1 MPTTLDKLIASSA
14 ARLGKNVDR
23 HRATPAISLAQH
35 VRWMRQ
41 VRAARV
47 TGKRIV
53 YLDTNAWK
61 CLADFEQQKPK
72 LTSAMQDFAL
82 ATRAALL
89 RGDTV
94 FPIGLATFFELDSMT
109 SEDTHNALVTL
120 VDDLSKGYC
129 VAPFPEC
136 IGMELD
142 QLRAGDFN
150 LQEDRSS
157 YLRSPVELLGIPA
170 ASFAPEMA
178 ALIDENTF
186 NKAFFD
192 TISELPFSLQLQV
205 ARSAPG
211 PKWSNSRST
220 AELNTGKQL
229 HQDEVP
235 NLNTGILLE
244 LKGCIEAW
252 CIGEQTSLDPKQVLQ
267 LAAAAMYH
275 WHQVPRTK
283 ALPTMR
289 ILSSLYGLM
298 RFDPQRRYQDGD
310 PSDFTVAA
318 AALPVADALLTDRR
332 LAILLS
338 DPRIA
343 LNQFL
348 DCTVVSGF
356 EGMAEY
362 ISRPH
367 TPSDA

>member
-1 MPTTLDKLIASSA
+1 
-14 ARLGKNVDR
+14 
-23 HRATPAISLAQH
+23 
-35 VRWMRQ
+35 
-41 VRAARV
+41 
-47 TGKRIV
+47 
-53 YLDTNAWK
+53 
-61 CLADFEQQKPK
+61 
-72 LTSAMQDFAL
+72 MQDFAL

-89 RGDTV
+89 RDDTI
-94 FPIGLATFFELDSMT
+94 FPIGLATYFELDSMT
-109 SEDTHNALVTL
+109 SENTHNALLNL

-129 VAPFPEC
+129 VASFPER

-142 QLRAGDFN
+142 QLCAGDFN

-157 YLRSPVELLGIPA
+157 FLRSPIELLGIPA

-178 ALIDENTF
+178 APIDENTF

-192 TISELPFSLQLQV
+192 TISELPSRFNFRSLAQ
-205 ARSAPG
+205 RPG
-211 PKWSNSRST
+211 PKWSNSRAT
-220 AELNTGKQL
+220 AELNNGKQL
-229 HQDEVP
+229 HQKEVP
-235 NLNTGILLE
+235 NLNAGILLE
-244 LKGCIEAW
+244 LKGCIDAW
-252 CIGEQTSLDPKQVLQ
+252 CIGEQKFLDPKQALQ
-267 LAAAAMYH
+267 LAVVAMYH

-283 ALPTMR
+283 VLPTMR

-310 PSDFTVAA
+310 PNDFTVAA

-343 LNQFL
+343 LDQFTS
-348 DCTVVSGF
+348 CTVVSGF

-367 TPSDA
+367 TPSGG